1 MRNLRQLSDVEL
13 VCCCQSQSPDKVAFT
28 ELMRRYQPHVDKLLY
43 HFSLEFSD
51 RADLSQEV
59 WIRVYRYIPRL
70 KEANRFKPWLR
81 RITTNLFYDTLR
93 KRKRFAGIVSLDA
106 SRRTD
111 EGHFDWEVASEEPG
125 PVDLMMTQEFY
136 ERLQTAIAQLPEIF
150 QETIRLREI
159 KQLSYDEI
167 AEITGVSLGTVKSRI
182 ARARYR
188 LQDELEGYVG

>member
-1 MRNLRQLSDVEL
+1 MTVAQASHRPPGTFVARSAPHQTVTLVKEISAKVGVSKIYASGQSPAALNTAVAAEPTVRNLRQLSDVEL
-13 VCCCQSQSPDKVAFT
+13 VCCCQGQVPDEVAFT

-70 KEANRFKPWLR
+70 KQANRFKPWLR

-93 KRKRFAGIVSLDA
+93 KRKRFAGIISLDS

-111 EGHFDWEVASEEPG
+111 EGHFDWEVASDEPS

-136 ERLQTAIAQLPEIF
+136 
-150 QETIRLREI
+150 
-159 KQLSYDEI
+159 
-167 AEITGVSLGTVKSRI
+167 
-182 ARARYR
+182 
-188 LQDELEGYVG
+188 